1 MVELSSAS
9 KTRNAMGQVNDG
21 SLGVSRQVHL
31 VAVLNIIDRYIA
43 KMFFGYLVGGL
54 IVFVTMFL
62 TVDAISSASRFDVS
76 SSILIQYYMFK
87 VPGIVQ
93 QMIPVACLLGTIF
106 TLSTLSKSNE
116 LVALFSA
123 GMSLARIS
131 SPILILV
138 VMISVFSF
146 WLGDRIIPIVSQKEK
161 YIYYVELKKQPG
173 LYSTVKTDKI
183 WYRSNNILFNIRTL
197 QAEQNKAAGLT
208 MYYFNGAW
216 ELIQL
221 VTAKSV
227 DLKGERW
234 ELQNGS
240 VTLFD
245 QELNVPMTQTFDHK
259 TITMGEDAAD
269 LQSTSKSASVLSLS
283 ELGQFIQ
290 RNKEAGLDTRWYE
303 VEYHSKFSFAF
314 AAFVMSFIGI
324 PFSVGRQRSGGT
336 ALNAGIC
343 IGLAFVY
350 YAFYNSGIILGQ
362 HGYLPPILAAWVPN
376 LIILGLSGF
385 LILRLKK

>member
-1 MVELSSAS
+1 
-9 KTRNAMGQVNDG
+9 
-21 SLGVSRQVHL
+21 
-31 VAVLNIIDRYIA
+31 
-43 KMFFGYLVGGL
+43 MFLGYLIAGL
-54 IVFVTMFL
+54 VVFVTLFL
-62 TVDAISSASRFDVS
+62 TVDFISSASRYNTTTELV
-76 SSILIQYYMFK
+76 IKYMMYR
-87 VPGIVQ
+87 VPMVIH

-106 TLSTLSKSNE
+106 TLSTLSKTNE
-116 LVALFSA
+116 LVALFSS

-138 VMISVFSF
+138 VILSVFSF
-146 WLGDRIIPIVSQKEK
+146 WLGDRILPIMSQKEN
-161 YIYYVELKKQPG
+161 YTYYVEIEKKPG

-183 WYRSNNILFNIRTL
+183 WYRSQNILFNIRTL
-197 QAEQNKAAGLT
+197 HAERNQASGLT

-221 VTAKSV
+221 VSAKSV

-234 ELQNGS
+234 DLHDGT

-245 QELNVPMTQTFDHK
+245 QELNVPMTQTFDTK
-259 TITMGEDAAD
+259 TITMNEDVAD
-269 LQSTSKSASVLSLS
+269 LQSTSQSASVLSLH
-283 ELGQFIQ
+283 ELGQFID

-324 PFSVGRQRSGGT
+324 PFSVGKQRSGGST
-336 ALNAGIC
+336 LNVGIC
-343 IGLAFVY
+343 IGLAFIY
-350 YAFYNSGIILGQ
+350 YAFFNSGITLGQ
-362 HGYLPPILAAWVPN
+362 HGYLPPIVAAWVPN
-376 LIILGLSGF
+376 LIILALSGF

>member
-1 MVELSSAS
+1 
-9 KTRNAMGQVNDG
+9 
-21 SLGVSRQVHL
+21 
-31 VAVLNIIDRYIA
+31 
-43 KMFFGYLVGGL
+43 MFLGYLAGGL
-54 IVFVTMFL
+54 VVFVTMFL
-62 TVDAISSASRFDVS
+62 TIDAISSASRFDVS
-76 SSILIQYYMFK
+76 SAILIQYYMYK

-106 TLSTLSKSNE
+106 TLSALSKSNE

-138 VMISVFSF
+138 VLVSVFSF
-146 WLGDRIIPIVSQKEK
+146 WLGDRIIPIVSQKEN
-161 YIYYVELKKQPG
+161 YIFYVQLKKEPG
-173 LYSTVKTDKI
+173 LYSTVKNDKI
-183 WYRSNNILFNIRTL
+183 WYRSKNILFNIRTL
-197 QAEQNKAAGLT
+197 QAEQNQATGLT

-234 ELQNGS
+234 ELHNGS

-245 QELNVPMTQTFDHK
+245 QELNVPMTQPFQDK
-259 TITMGEDAAD
+259 TITMGQDVAD
-269 LQSTSKSASVLSLS
+269 LQSTSKSASVLSVG
-283 ELGQFIQ
+283 ELGQFIR

-303 VEYHSKFSFAF
+303 VDYHSKFSFAF

-324 PFSVGRQRSGGT
+324 PFSVARQRSGGT

-362 HGYLPPILAAWVPN
+362 HGFLPPILAAWAPN
-376 LIILGLSGF
+376 LIILSLSGF
-385 LILRLKK
+385 LILRLKR